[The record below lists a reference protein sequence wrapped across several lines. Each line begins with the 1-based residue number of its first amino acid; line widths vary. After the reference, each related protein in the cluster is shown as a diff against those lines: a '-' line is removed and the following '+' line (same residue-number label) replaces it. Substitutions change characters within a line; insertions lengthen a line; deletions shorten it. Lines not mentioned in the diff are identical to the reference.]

1 MATTVYTVS
10 GMSCNHCVH
19 AVTQEVS
26 ALDGVT
32 EVTIELKPE
41 AESLVTVTSND
52 PLAQDVVRAAVDE
65 AGYELTGVAG

>member
-19 AVTQEVS
+19 AVTEEVS

-52 PLAQDVVRAAVDE
+52 PLAEDVVRAAVDE

>member
-52 PLAQDVVRAAVDE
+52 PLAEDVVRAAVDE

>member
-52 PLAQDVVRAAVDE
+52 PLVEDVVRAAVDE